1 MPIRTHRI
9 TSNDHSA
16 RVPRSVFRR
25 SPVQDPRDPRAPSV
39 SRVCNHPR
47 GTLFTFAGDELA
59 RESNV
64 ATTRRAASIAFFVEV
79 PIDRN
84 RDEATTTYRSSP
96 FGGSA
101 TRTYRARRRNVRV
114 TLKHPNQK
122 RYHRRPCTSIETPI
136 ETRLGRGRSIKW
148 IRERFY
154 QSLRPLEALQL
165 CSTTRWRTSCEV
177 RRSSLTTSQR
187 PRDRES
193 SAWTC

>member
-1 MPIRTHRI
+1 MPIRTHRL
-9 TSNDHSA
+9 TSNQHSTC
-16 RVPRSVFRR
+16 VPNPYFAFPS
-25 SPVQDPRDPRAPSV
+25 SKTLRDPRAPSV
-39 SRVCNHPR
+39 SCACNHPR

-59 RESNV
+59 CEPN
-64 ATTRRAASIAFFVEV
+64 ATTRRAASIVFFVEV

-84 RDEATTTYRSSP
+84 RDEATTTHRSSP

-101 TRTYRARRRNVRV
+101 TRTYRARRRNVCV

-122 RYHRRPCTSIETPI
+122 RYPRRPCTSIETPI

-148 IRERFY
+148 IRERSY

-177 RRSSLTTSQR
+177 RRSSRTTSQR